1 MKHLQIPKVHG
12 ESKENIGW
20 YTCRH
25 IIVVAFLFLPFASA
39 ANFLCRLL
47 LLLLSKTMMLDKQHD
62 KNEND
67 GEKNDRNGEKNS
79 GNNGITM
86 VPPPIRLN
94 LWYV

>member
-1 MKHLQIPKVHG
+1 MGENKGKHLVPPHRCG
-12 ESKENIGW
+12 S
-20 YTCRH
+20 
-25 IIVVAFLFLPFASA
+25 FLFLPFASA

-47 LLLLSKTMMLDKQHD
+47 LSKTMMLDKQND

-94 LWYV
+94 LW

>member
-1 MKHLQIPKVHG
+1 
-12 ESKENIGW
+12 
-20 YTCRH
+20 
-25 IIVVAFLFLPFASA
+25 
-39 ANFLCRLL
+39 
-47 LLLLSKTMMLDKQHD
+47 MMLDKQHD

>member
-1 MKHLQIPKVHG
+1 MG
-12 ESKENIGW
+12 ESKGKH
-20 YTCRH
+20 CLVPPHHRCGS
-25 IIVVAFLFLPFASA
+25 FLFLPFASA